1 MFECAGEMINTR
13 DPTLL
18 YLFTGQLL
26 LLKNVWRVTVCVCV
40 CACVRACVCAC
51 VWLGS
56 VNHTCK
62 RIKGSLFLAGAAFSL
77 KATLT
82 GTQ

>member
-26 LLKNVWRVTVCVCV
+26 LLKNVCVCVCVCV
-40 CACVRACVCAC
+40 CACVCACVHVCVCAC
-51 VWLGS
+51 VCVRVCVCVCVCVWLGT
-56 VNHTCK
+56 VNHACK
-62 RIKGSLFLAGAAFSL
+62 RIKGSLF
-77 KATLT
+77 
-82 GTQ
+82 

>member
-26 LLKNVWRVTVCVCV
+26 LLKNVCVCVCV
-40 CACVRACVCAC
+40 CVRACVC

-56 VNHTCK
+56 VNHACK
-62 RIKGSLFLAGAAFSL
+62 RIKDKGIII
-77 KATLT
+77 
-82 GTQ
+82 